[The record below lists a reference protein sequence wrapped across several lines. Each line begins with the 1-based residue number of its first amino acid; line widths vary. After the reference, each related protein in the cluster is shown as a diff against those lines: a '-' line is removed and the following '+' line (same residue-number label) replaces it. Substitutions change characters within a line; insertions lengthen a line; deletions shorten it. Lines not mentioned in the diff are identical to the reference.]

1 MEPVINLITPPDKL
15 YNGELSFLLVSPSDD
30 KKEQFNEMAKKIGK
44 DLNVYLFEK
53 SEVPNVPWLLDV
65 SQQVDF
71 IILDIDNIAQEY
83 QWLIGYFFSFSKT
96 FYLTSAEQMSY
107 NVINTRRIYDVGQ
120 IAEENNYFVKFQ
132 RQT

>member
-83 QWLIGYFFSFSKT
+83 QWLIGYFLSFSKT
-96 FYLTSAEQMSY
+96 FYLTSPEQMSY

>member
-1 MEPVINLITPPDKL
+1 
-15 YNGELSFLLVSPSDD
+15 
-30 KKEQFNEMAKKIGK
+30 MAKKIGNE
-44 DLNVYLFEK
+44 LNVYLFEK

-83 QWLIGYFFSFSKT
+83 QWLIGYFLSFSKT

>member
-30 KKEQFNEMAKKIGK
+30 KKEQFNQMAKKIGK

-53 SEVPNVPWLLDV
+53 SESPDVPWLLDV

-71 IILDIDNIAQEY
+71 IILDIDNISQEY
-83 QWLIGYFFSFSKT
+83 QWLIGYFLSFNKT

>member
-1 MEPVINLITPPDKL
+1 M
-15 YNGELSFLLVSPSDD
+15 YNNNLSFTLVYPSTTT
-30 KKEQFNEMAKKIGK
+30 KEQFNEMAKKLGK
-44 DLNVYLFEK
+44 NLNVYLFEE
-53 SEVPNVPWLLDV
+53 SNDLGWLLDV
-65 SQQVDF
+65 CNTSDY
-71 IILDIDNIAQEY
+71 IILDIDNVADSHKWI
-83 QWLIGYFFSFSKT
+83 IGKILSYDKT